1 MWGVGDPP
9 TARQKDAQARHAA
22 HLFLRAYGKDA
33 DKLVPRDELNAK
45 SA

>member
-1 MWGVGDPP
+1 VGCRRS
-9 TARQKDAQARHAA
+9 AHSAAKDAQARHAA

-33 DKLVPRDELNAK
+33 DKLVPGDELNAK